1 MINKRIKL
9 FSKLT
14 IKRTVYYTLP
24 IIQGIVLVLTNH
36 LILNLWWVEFL
47 SFLVPFI
54 VVSNLLILF
63 LLLYQN
69 EYIKYKIL
77 PFIVLLISLK
87 AINETLAFNFFS
99 SRSTATFTVTSFNIA
114 TFNPYRFS
122 NIENDLSL
130 YNSFYNYLKND
141 SRADILCIQEFHH
154 SDNERYEKSLDSIV
168 ELGNYT
174 YYYTNPYRQKNQDGL
189 FGTITFSKFQSHK
202 FGEIKSDEN
211 IIVRGHWNDFII
223 QNDTVRVINFHFES
237 MSIRWKRNENQ
248 TIMRSFFSNFK
259 LIYKKLKSGYEKR
272 EIQIL
277 EIVDII
283 EGSPH
288 PVVLCADINALPYS
302 DTYQLLKKNLN
313 NSFEKKGIGFGF
325 TYNLFPWYIRIDN
338 QFFDDNLEI
347 NHFETEKKV
356 TISDHYPITAG
367 YSFK

>member
-1 MINKRIKL
+1 
-9 FSKLT
+9 
-14 IKRTVYYTLP
+14 
-24 IIQGIVLVLTNH
+24 
-36 LILNLWWVEFL
+36 
-47 SFLVPFI
+47 
-54 VVSNLLILF
+54 
-63 LLLYQN
+63 
-69 EYIKYKIL
+69 
-77 PFIVLLISLK
+77 
-87 AINETLAFNFFS
+87 
-99 SRSTATFTVTSFNIA
+99 
-114 TFNPYRFS
+114 
-122 NIENDLSL
+122 
-130 YNSFYNYLKND
+130 
-141 SRADILCIQEFHH
+141 
-154 SDNERYEKSLDSIV
+154 
-168 ELGNYT
+168 
-174 YYYTNPYRQKNQDGL
+174 
-189 FGTITFSKFQSHK
+189 
-202 FGEIKSDEN
+202 
-211 IIVRGHWNDFII
+211 
-223 QNDTVRVINFHFES
+223 